1 MSTAATHETPGAR
14 RPARRPTRRKG
25 SLASVR
31 RSRETRAA
39 VLFLA
44 PDVIGLLIFVAV
56 PMVMSV
62 VLGFFWIDGF
72 GNYDFIGIDNYVRMA
87 GDPQFWNSAKITL
100 IYLVTLVPLIFV
112 TGLGL
117 ALLVQQRFPAV
128 GAIRSA
134 LFLPYVISIVVIAMI
149 WQFMLTDR
157 TGVIAT
163 LLSSVGIEGISFLG
177 DPKLALGTVVIVTV
191 WLQMG
196 YYMII
201 FLAGLQDI
209 PGELYEAARIDGA
222 SAWQRFRL
230 ITLPL
235 LAPTSFFVLLT
246 SMVAVVT
253 GGLDMIFVLT
263 SGGPAGSTS
272 LLIFYIY
279 QQAFLFGDLGYA
291 AAVGSVLV
299 LFLIAVSATMFLLTR
314 GGRFSHDD

>member
-1 MSTAATHETPGAR
+1 
-14 RPARRPTRRKG
+14 
-25 SLASVR
+25 
-31 RSRETRAA
+31 
-39 VLFLA
+39 
-44 PDVIGLLIFVAV
+44 
-56 PMVMSV
+56 
-62 VLGFFWIDGF
+62 
-72 GNYDFIGIDNYVRMA
+72 MA
-87 GDPQFWNSAKITL
+87 QDPQFWNSARVTL
-100 IYLVTLVPLIFV
+100 IYLVVLVPLIFV

-117 ALLVQQRFPAV
+117 ALLVQQKFPAV
-128 GAIRSA
+128 GWIRSA
-134 LFLPYVISIVVIAMI
+134 LFMPYVVSIVVVSMV

-163 LLSSVGIEGISFLG
+163 VLSWIRVDGISFLG
-177 DPKLALGTVVIVTV
+177 DPRYALGTVIVVTI

-209 PGELYEAARIDGA
+209 PAELYEAARIDGA
-222 SAWQRFRL
+222 GPWARFRR

-246 SMVAVVT
+246 SMIAVVT

-263 SGGPAGSTS
+263 SGGPANSTS

-291 AAVGSVLV
+291 AAIGSVLV
-299 LFLIAVSATMFLLTR
+299 AALLIISAAMFVVTR
-314 GGRFSHDD
+314 GGRFTHDD

>member
-1 MSTAATHETPGAR
+1 MSDRTTGRAR
-14 RPARRPTRRKG
+14 REA
-25 SLASVR
+25 
-31 RSRETRAA
+31 RAA
-39 VLFLA
+39 ALFLA
-44 PDVIGLLIFVAV
+44 PDAIGLLVFVAV
-56 PMVMSV
+56 PMILSV
-62 VLGFFWIDGF
+62 LLGFFWIDGF
-72 GNYDFIGIDNYVRMA
+72 GSIEFIGLDNYVRMA
-87 GDPQFWNSAKITL
+87 QDPQFWNSARVTL
-100 IYLVTLVPLIFV
+100 VYLVTLVPLIFV
-112 TGLGL
+112 VGLGL

-128 GAIRSA
+128 GVIRSA
-134 LFLPYVISIVVIAMI
+134 LFMPYVISIVVVAMV

-157 TGVIAT
+157 TGVIAVMLST
-163 LLSSVGIEGISFLG
+163 LGIEGISLLG
-177 DPKLALGTVVIVTV
+177 DPRFALGTVIVVTV

-222 SAWQRFRL
+222 GPWTRLRL

-246 SMVAVVT
+246 AMIAVIT

-263 SGGPAGSTS
+263 GGGPANSTT
-272 LLIFYIY
+272 LLIYYIY

-299 LFLIAVSATMFLLTR
+299 AFLLIVSAALFLVTR
-314 GGRFSHDD
+314 GGRFTHDD

>member
-1 MSTAATHETPGAR
+1 MSSAPRLRRTAGRAR
-14 RPARRPTRRKG
+14 REA
-25 SLASVR
+25 
-31 RSRETRAA
+31 RAA
-39 VLFLA
+39 ALFLA
-44 PDVIGLLIFVAV
+44 PDLIGLLVFVAI
-56 PMVMSV
+56 PMLLSV

-72 GNYDFIGIDNYVRMA
+72 GNIRFVGVDNYVRMI
-87 GDPQFWNSAKITL
+87 GDPQFWNSAKVTL

-112 TGLGL
+112 VGLSL
-117 ALLVQQRFPAV
+117 ALLVQQKFPAV
-128 GAIRSA
+128 GMIRSA
-134 LFLPYVISIVVIAMI
+134 LFMPYVISIVVVAMI

-157 TGVIAT
+157 TGVVAT
-163 LLSSVGIEGISFLG
+163 VLSRIGIEGISLLG
-177 DPKLALGTVVIVTV
+177 DPRYALGTVVVVTI

-209 PGELYEAARIDGA
+209 PAELYEAARIDGA
-222 SAWQRFRL
+222 SPWQRFRR

-263 SGGPAGSTS
+263 SGGPANSTS
-272 LLIFYIY
+272 LLIYFIY

-299 LFLIAVSATMFLLTR
+299 LFLILVSALMFLLTR

>member
-1 MSTAATHETPGAR
+1 
-14 RPARRPTRRKG
+14 
-25 SLASVR
+25 
-31 RSRETRAA
+31 
-39 VLFLA
+39 
-44 PDVIGLLIFVAV
+44 
-56 PMVMSV
+56 MV
-62 VLGFFWIDGF
+62 
-72 GNYDFIGIDNYVRMA
+72 
-87 GDPQFWNSAKITL
+87 
-100 IYLVTLVPLIFV
+100 
-112 TGLGL
+112 
-117 ALLVQQRFPAV
+117 
-128 GAIRSA
+128 
-134 LFLPYVISIVVIAMI
+134 

-163 LLSSVGIEGISFLG
+163 LLHGLGIDGISFLG
-177 DPKLALGTVVIVTV
+177 DPKFALGTVIAVTV

-222 SAWQRFRL
+222 SAWQRFRG

-263 SGGPAGSTS
+263 SGGPANSTS

-299 LFLIAVSATMFLLTR
+299 VFLLIVSAAMFLATR